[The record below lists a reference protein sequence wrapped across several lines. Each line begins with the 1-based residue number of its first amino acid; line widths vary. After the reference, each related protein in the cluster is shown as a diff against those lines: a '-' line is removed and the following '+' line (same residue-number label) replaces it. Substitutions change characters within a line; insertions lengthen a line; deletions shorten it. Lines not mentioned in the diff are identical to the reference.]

1 MKHAVLCFTF
11 LYITLLVAN
20 AQPAWQANLDSKI
33 RFYQTT
39 DFGIVL
45 AGSERSLYALDGQT
59 GERIWRRDTG
69 RIEETAVTPVP
80 DTDVI
85 LLSRDLG
92 SKSRLEAV
100 DIASG
105 ASLWLSE
112 KVKGDVLQL
121 AADPANDLL
130 AVVLVKDPRSD
141 ASEGLKRK
149 PIVHIL
155 QLSTGEELW
164 KKEFDGE

>member
-1 MKHAVLCFTF
+1 MKFSFFCFAILYVAAIQVL
-11 LYITLLVAN
+11 
-20 AQPAWQANLDSKI
+20 AQPSWQANLDSKV

-45 AGSERSLYALDGQT
+45 AGTERNLYALDGRT
-59 GERIWRRDTG
+59 GERLWRRETG

-80 DTDVI
+80 DTDLV
-85 LLSRDLG
+85 LFSRDLG

-105 ASLWLSE
+105 GTLWQSE

-121 AADPANDLL
+121 AADPTSDLL
-130 AVVLVKDPRSD
+130 AVVLVKDPRGSG
-141 ASEGLKRK
+141 ELKRT
-149 PIVHIL
+149 PIVHVL
-155 QLSTGEELW
+155 RLSSGDELW
-164 KKEFDGE
+164 KKEL